1 MNRDMNSES
10 ILTRPS
16 VVLGDCIR
24 PVASGMR
31 ARMESR
37 PSRSLTVTDV
47 IGFID
52 QHLKQTMANAK
63 RLIEEINRLGKLT
76 EDANTPEGAVHRG
89 TARMEICIEHFLD
102 DYDEVR
108 GAILGHPDSEG
119 RRLLERVYRET
130 LMQIQRL
137 LDDIVE
143 CCNDP
148 RGALEKRGLSTEE
161 GTHQPI
167 RLDLVLEAP
176 PSMSVLELWIVERGD
191 TLIDGERATLI
202 ETSARTSRKGTGWLG
217 FLATLVL
224 GYLLGGWLGGAGEDG
239 DFDC

>member
-10 ILTRPS
+10 ILSRPS

-37 PSRSLTVTDV
+37 PNRSLPIEDV
-47 IGFID
+47 FGFVD
-52 QHLKQTMANAK
+52 HHLEQITANAK
-63 RLIEEINRLGKLT
+63 RLVEEINRTGKLT
-76 EDANTPEGAVHRG
+76 EDADTPESAVHRG
-89 TARMEICIEHFLD
+89 VARMEICLEHLLD

-108 GAILGHPDSEG
+108 RAILEHPDSEG
-119 RRLLERVYRET
+119 RRLLEKVYRET
-130 LMQIQRL
+130 LIQIQRL

-143 CCNDP
+143 CRDDP
-148 RGALEKRGLSTEE
+148 RGALEKRGLTIEE
-161 GTHQPI
+161 GKPKPI

-176 PSMSVLELWIVERGD
+176 PSMNVLETWTLERGD
-191 TLIDGERATLI
+191 TLIDEERETLI
-202 ETSARTSRKGTGWLG
+202 ETSARTSRKGTGCLGLLATFGLGWWLG
-217 FLATLVL
+217 S
-224 GYLLGGWLGGAGEDG
+224 AGEDG